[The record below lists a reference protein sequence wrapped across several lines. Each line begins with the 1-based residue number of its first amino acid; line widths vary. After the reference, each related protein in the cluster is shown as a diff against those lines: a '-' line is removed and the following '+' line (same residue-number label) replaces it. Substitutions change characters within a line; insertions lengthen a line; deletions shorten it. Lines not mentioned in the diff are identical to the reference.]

1 VRREGKRIGGDDRN
15 CVSLLTLFGPRTG
28 PCPGISASN
37 ELIASAYPYE
47 LRVICGKLYM
57 PAELQSIHKLVL
69 DAGAA
74 ENVNDEMRAVA
85 ETLWP
90 DLVHKL
96 P

>member
-1 VRREGKRIGGDDRN
+1 MIR
-15 CVSLLTLFGPRTG
+15 
-28 PCPGISASN
+28 
-37 ELIASAYPYE
+37 
-47 LRVICGKLYM
+47 GKLYM

>member
-1 VRREGKRIGGDDRN
+1 MPRHFGIQRI
-15 CVSLLTLFGPRTG
+15 V
-28 PCPGISASN
+28 
-37 ELIASAYPYE
+37 ASAYPYE
-47 LRVICGKLYM
+47 LRVIRGKLYM
-57 PAELQSIHKLVL
+57 PAELPSIHKLVL

-74 ENVNDEMRAVA
+74 EYVNDEMRAVA